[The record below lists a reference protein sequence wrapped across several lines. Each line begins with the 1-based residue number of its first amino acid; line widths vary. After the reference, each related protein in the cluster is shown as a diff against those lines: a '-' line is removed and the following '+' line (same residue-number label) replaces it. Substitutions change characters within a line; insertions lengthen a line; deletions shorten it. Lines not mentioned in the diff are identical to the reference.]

1 MEEEAQSIFRVV
13 SCRFVDESSHH
24 LAPRLPRAIMATVM
38 SEPSIEDAPRRAE
51 RRQAEDAEKD
61 AMSVID
67 PMVRRLLG
75 GLAAALWGRN
85 GRLRRAKWTLDRQ
98 GTLWRAQ
105 SSAGETVAVIVD
117 LAERRYGGD
126 CADGPIFT
134 EDLTE
139 EQLRRALTVAH
150 HRGATDGTNG

>member
-1 MEEEAQSIFRVV
+1 
-13 SCRFVDESSHH
+13 
-24 LAPRLPRAIMATVM
+24 MATVM
-38 SEPSIEDAPRRAE
+38 TEPSTEDALTRAE
-51 RRQAEDAEKD
+51 RRRAEDAEKD

-85 GRLRRAKWTLDRQ
+85 GRLRHPKWTLHRQ

-105 SSAGETVAVIVD
+105 SSDGDTIAVSVD
-117 LAERRYGGD
+117 LAERRYSVDCGG
-126 CADGPIFT
+126 GPIFT

-139 EQLRRALTVAH
+139 EQLRRALSVAH
-150 HRGATDGTNG
+150 HRGATDNEQPNAES